1 MLTQRQSLSIAAV
14 TILCCPTLAHSDK
27 SDAVRGIALLQQTR
41 TITETAF
48 DQSLRQS
55 GKLNVRTG
63 SKTVEGTYT
72 HASDGAVWRD
82 EVVLPGYTEVRVRT
96 GTEEKVQRP
105 VDYDPLAIYSVFAA
119 MRPIDWLQVLPD
131 ERIKKTK
138 KEKVQKLPAT
148 CIEIESR
155 NSQRSVC
162 VYDDG
167 ALAALRSSTGWVYEY
182 SEYSKVGKAFLPG
195 VIHASENENPLFELR
210 MNAAQDLASGTNVPD
225 DVIHP
230 SLTFGWCKGISR
242 AVEDKKI
249 PPHYPD
255 KAKQTERQGT
265 VDLYGIIRADGHIMN
280 LATVRSA
287 GADLDKATLDA
298 VSKWVYHPAV
308 CGTSPVPSETVIS
321 IHYSLSH

>member
-1 MLTQRQSLSIAAV
+1 MLTQRQSLPIAVA
-14 TILCCPTLAHSDK
+14 TILCCPTLAHSGE
-27 SDAVRGIALLQQTR
+27 SDAVRGVALLQQTR
-41 TITETAF
+41 TITETTF

-55 GKLNVRTG
+55 GMLNVLTG
-63 SKTVEGTYT
+63 QKNVEGTYT
-72 HASDGAVWRD
+72 RATDGTVWRD
-82 EVVLPGYTEVRVRT
+82 EVALPGYTEVRVRT
-96 GTEEKVQRP
+96 GTEEKIQRP
-105 VDYDPLAIYSVFAA
+105 VDYDPLAIFSVFNA
-119 MRPIDWLQVLPD
+119 MRPTDWLQLLPN
-131 ERIKKTK
+131 ERIKKEK

-167 ALAALRSSTGWVYEY
+167 ALAALRSSTGWAYEY

-210 MNAAQDLASGTNVPD
+210 MNAAQGLAPGTNVPD
-225 DVIHP
+225 DVIHS
-230 SLTFGWCKGISR
+230 SLTLGWCKGISR

-255 KAKQTERQGT
+255 KAKQTEKQGT
-265 VDLYGIIRADGHIMN
+265 VDLYGIIRADGRITN

-287 GADLDKATLDA
+287 GTDLDKATLDA
-298 VSKWVYHPAV
+298 VSNWVYRPAM
-308 CGTSPVPSETVIS
+308 CGTSPVPSETVVS